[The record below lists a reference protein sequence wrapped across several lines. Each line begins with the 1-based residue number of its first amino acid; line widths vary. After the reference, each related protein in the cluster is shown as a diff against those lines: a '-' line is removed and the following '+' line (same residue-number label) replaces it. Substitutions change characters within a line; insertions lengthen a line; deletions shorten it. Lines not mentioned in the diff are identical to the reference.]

1 MQKILNLGIS
11 MYTEY
16 EKNLAKGDIKNIP
29 HVTISDWCKACL
41 DDNIYANSKNFK
53 KSMARMEERGLI
65 HLDENRLHLYP
76 MAIYLKYFGKD
87 DTLEK

>member
-1 MQKILNLGIS
+1 
-11 MYTEY
+11 
-16 EKNLAKGDIKNIP
+16 
-29 HVTISDWCKACL
+29 
-41 DDNIYANSKNFK
+41 
-53 KSMARMEERGLI
+53 MARMEERGLI